1 MDLGLRRKRAIVCA
15 SSAGLGRAVVDALAA
30 EGCQLVINGRDPARL
45 EQAATEIR
53 RDYAVSVTTVLGSI
67 DDKAVQDAVFD
78 VYPQPDVLITNNG
91 GPPFK
96 VFEALTEADF
106 ISGFQSNALVPI
118 MMIQRALPGMRRHRF
133 GRIVNIASVTVVRPV
148 TGLDV
153 SATARAGLVAGLRSA
168 ALACA
173 GTNVTIN
180 TVLPGRIAT
189 RRTLDAIGFDTWQHA
204 SGEDTA
210 DPTKK
215 ILATIPAQRLG
226 EPAEFGALVAF
237 LCGQQAGYI
246 TGQMISID
254 GGVSVG

>member
-1 MDLGLRRKRAIVCA
+1 MDLGLIRKRAIVCA
-15 SSAGLGRAVVDALAA
+15 SSEGLGRAVAEALAA
-30 EGCQLVINGRDPARL
+30 EGCQLVINGRDPIRL
-45 EQAATEIR
+45 EQAAEEIR
-53 RDYAVSVTTVLGSI
+53 RDHAVSVTTVLGSI
-67 DDKAVQDAVFD
+67 DDKAVQDTVFN
-78 VYPQPDVLITNNG
+78 VCSQPDILITNNG

-96 VFEALTEADF
+96 VFEALTEVDF

-118 MMIQRALPGMRRHRF
+118 MMIQRVLPGMRKRRF

-168 ALACA
+168 VLDCA

-189 RRTLDAIGFDTWQHA
+189 RRTLDAIGFDDRQHD
-204 SGEDTA
+204 SVQHTA
-210 DPTKK
+210 DPMKK
-215 ILATIPAQRLG
+215 ILATIPAHRLG
-226 EPAEFGALVAF
+226 EPAEFGALVVF